1 MLVDQFLEKE
11 RKNFGRGALSAA
23 ETYAIGNFHYRIH
36 VHVHIL
42 IWFGRFIY
50 CHAVLANSGEE
61 YAVETSSFSE
71 FDEFA
76 EAVSSFD
83 GRILLTHPSIPK
95 WSISHLD
102 LDGVHIQTGALGSGN
117 IVEGQSWDGYMVYL
131 PLHCAGKKILNG
143 SEVSKDS
150 LLIFEPCSEISL
162 CSTAE
167 HNWCSIFVPTDVW
180 ARAGYPLKLSLGGEK
195 GACQVTRPNRQ
206 LYMHGRS
213 LVRDI
218 QLAVTTCPHFE
229 TTPAMKIAAAE
240 AAKFVFRIA
249 FESHIDEPAE
259 TAGRPR
265 VSRQE
270 IIRRCNRLLDKSEDR
285 HVSVGE
291 LTAAA
296 GVSERTLETAFKEYF
311 DEVPSRYLKLRRV
324 KQIHSALRAAKVGEK
339 SVTEVLADHG
349 EWEFGRFAGIYSTLY
364 GELPSQTLQAP

>member
-1 MLVDQFLEKE
+1 
-11 RKNFGRGALSAA
+11 
-23 ETYAIGNFHYRIH
+23 
-36 VHVHIL
+36 
-42 IWFGRFIY
+42 
-50 CHAVLANSGEE
+50 
-61 YAVETSSFSE
+61 VETRSFGD

-76 EAVSSFD
+76 GAVSSFD

-102 LDGVHIQTGALGSGN
+102 LDGVHIQTAELGSGN

-131 PLHCAGKKILNG
+131 PIPGAGKKILNG

-150 LLIFEPCSEISL
+150 FLIFEPCSEISL

-180 ARAGYPLKLSLGGEK
+180 TRAGYPLKLSLGGEK

-206 LYMHGRS
+206 LYMQGRS
-213 LVRDI
+213 LARDI
-218 QLAVTTCPHFE
+218 QIATTTCPQFE

-249 FESHIDEPAE
+249 SESHIDEPAE
-259 TAGRPR
+259 KAGRPQI
-265 VSRQE
+265 SRQN

-285 HVSVGE
+285 HVSVRE

-296 GVSERTLETAFKEYF
+296 GVSERTLEAAFKEYF
-311 DEVPSRYLKLRRV
+311 NEVPSHYLQVRRV
-324 KQIHSALRAAKVGEK
+324 NQIHSALRAAKVGEK
-339 SVTEVLADHG
+339 SVTEIMADHG
-349 EWEFGRFAGIYSTLY
+349 EWQSGRFAGRYRRLY
-364 GELPSQTLQAP
+364 GESPSQTLSR